1 MLQTIQHD
9 GFVSTKLVEGKDRP
23 RDLGQL
29 EYEDLEGRTVG
40 LLLHLGKNYF
50 GSAHYVVLDSGFC
63 VLKALVELKRR
74 GVFACALV
82 KK

>member
-1 MLQTIQHD
+1 MM
-9 GFVSTKLVEGKDRP
+9 VSIKLVEGKDRP

-29 EYEDLEGRTVG
+29 EYEDLGGKTVG
-40 LLLHLGKNYF
+40 LLLRLCKNYF
-50 GSAHYVVLDSGFC
+50 GFACYVMLASGFC